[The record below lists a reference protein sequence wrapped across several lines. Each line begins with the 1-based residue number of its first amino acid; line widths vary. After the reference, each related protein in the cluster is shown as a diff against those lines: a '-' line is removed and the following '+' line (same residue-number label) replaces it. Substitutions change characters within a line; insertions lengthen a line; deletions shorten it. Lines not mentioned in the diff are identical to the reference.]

1 MSVIENLVSIRKR
14 LEKLGRM
21 QLYQPSKIDV
31 PTAVIISSYR
41 IILVFVC
48 DSSAPQGKRVY
59 SKRHEKALWM
69 SKSGKVG
76 TVEEVALDYFTSRH
90 GWRGVHSETSII
102 TTLFGLLFWD
112 ILFDDTVPGVFWSDT
127 QGSSR
132 GSSIN

>member
-1 MSVIENLVSIRKR
+1 
-14 LEKLGRM
+14 
-21 QLYQPSKIDV
+21 
-31 PTAVIISSYR
+31 
-41 IILVFVC
+41 
-48 DSSAPQGKRVY
+48 
-59 SKRHEKALWM
+59 M